1 MSDEWCL
8 AGVGHN
14 GNGRLPHRL
23 SDVLEAGCGNLE
35 DPAAAE
41 PRRGWSDGAVHRPRD
56 RGHGPPERLGE
67 GRDEVILH
75 LAQEAHGDV
84 PLLWPHRPEACHR
97 TQLQRRKPPYRRVVG
112 PHGDEHP
119 HAQVCPT
126 VHIGGWESRRP
137 RAGCGGTG
145 GELTGVLDMFGLE
158 GRVVVI
164 TGASSGLGAAVA
176 LAVAQ
181 AGADVVIGAR
191 RREMLEAT
199 AARVEGIGRKALV
212 VPTDVTVVEDCQRL
226 VQRATETFGRLDGL
240 VNNAGV
246 ATAVP
251 ALQESPEQFRAVIDL
266 NLMGAYW
273 TAQAAAA
280 AMTSGGSIVNVSS
293 IIGLTSAELPQAA
306 YATSKAGLL
315 GLTRDLAAQW
325 SGRRSI
331 RVNALAPGF
340 FESEMTDLC
349 RPGTSSH
356 SPDGHLSAVSVDRR
370 RSPRWWCS
378 SSPMPPAS

>member
-1 MSDEWCL
+1 M
-8 AGVGHN
+8 
-14 GNGRLPHRL
+14 
-23 SDVLEAGCGNLE
+23 
-35 DPAAAE
+35 
-41 PRRGWSDGAVHRPRD
+41 
-56 RGHGPPERLGE
+56 
-67 GRDEVILH
+67 
-75 LAQEAHGDV
+75 
-84 PLLWPHRPEACHR
+84 
-97 TQLQRRKPPYRRVVG
+97 
-112 PHGDEHP
+112 
-119 HAQVCPT
+119 
-126 VHIGGWESRRP
+126 
-137 RAGCGGTG
+137 
-145 GELTGVLDMFGLE
+145 TGVLDTFGLE

-191 RREMLEAT
+191 RLDLLEAT

-212 VPTDVTVVEDCQRL
+212 VSTDVTLVEDCQRL

-349 RPGTSSH
+349 RPGYLGSLAGRTPLGRIGRPEEIASVVVFLLSDAA
-356 SPDGHLSAVSVDRR
+356 SFMTGSTLVVDGGLSIA
-370 RSPRWWCS
+370 
-378 SSPMPPAS
+378 

>member
-1 MSDEWCL
+1 
-8 AGVGHN
+8 
-14 GNGRLPHRL
+14 
-23 SDVLEAGCGNLE
+23 
-35 DPAAAE
+35 
-41 PRRGWSDGAVHRPRD
+41 
-56 RGHGPPERLGE
+56 
-67 GRDEVILH
+67 
-75 LAQEAHGDV
+75 
-84 PLLWPHRPEACHR
+84 
-97 TQLQRRKPPYRRVVG
+97 
-112 PHGDEHP
+112 
-119 HAQVCPT
+119 
-126 VHIGGWESRRP
+126 
-137 RAGCGGTG
+137 
-145 GELTGVLDMFGLE
+145 LTGVLDTFSLD

-191 RREMLEAT
+191 RKEMLEAT
-199 AARVEGIGRKALV
+199 ATTVEALGRKALV
-212 VPTDVTVVEDCQRL
+212 VPTDITVVDDCQRL
-226 VQRATETFGRLDGL
+226 VQRATETFGRVDGL

-246 ATAVP
+246 AIAVP
-251 ALQESPEQFRAVIDL
+251 ALHESPEQFRSVLDI

-280 AMTSGGSIVNVSS
+280 AMTDGGSIVNVSS

-349 RPGTSSH
+349 RPGYLESLAGRTPLGRIGRPEEIAAVVVFLLSDAASFMTGATLVV
-356 SPDGHLSAVSVDRR
+356 DGGLSIA
-370 RSPRWWCS
+370 
-378 SSPMPPAS
+378 

>member
-1 MSDEWCL
+1 
-8 AGVGHN
+8 
-14 GNGRLPHRL
+14 
-23 SDVLEAGCGNLE
+23 
-35 DPAAAE
+35 
-41 PRRGWSDGAVHRPRD
+41 
-56 RGHGPPERLGE
+56 
-67 GRDEVILH
+67 
-75 LAQEAHGDV
+75 
-84 PLLWPHRPEACHR
+84 
-97 TQLQRRKPPYRRVVG
+97 
-112 PHGDEHP
+112 
-119 HAQVCPT
+119 
-126 VHIGGWESRRP
+126 
-137 RAGCGGTG
+137 
-145 GELTGVLDMFGLE
+145 LDTFGLE
-158 GRVVVI
+158 GRVVVV

-176 LAVAQ
+176 VAVAQ

-191 RREMLEAT
+191 RTEMLEVT
-199 AARVEGIGRKALV
+199 AAVVEGIGRRALV
-212 VPTDVTVVEDCQRL
+212 VPTDITVVEDCQRL
-226 VQRATETFGRLDGL
+226 VQRATETFGRVDGL

-251 ALQESPEQFRAVIDL
+251 ALQESPEQFRAVLDL

-349 RPGTSSH
+349 RPGYLESLAERTPLGRIGRPEEIASVVVFLLSDAA
-356 SPDGHLSAVSVDRR
+356 SFMTGSTVVVDGGLSIA
-370 RSPRWWCS
+370 
-378 SSPMPPAS
+378 

>member
-1 MSDEWCL
+1 
-8 AGVGHN
+8 V
-14 GNGRLPHRL
+14 
-23 SDVLEAGCGNLE
+23 
-35 DPAAAE
+35 
-41 PRRGWSDGAVHRPRD
+41 
-56 RGHGPPERLGE
+56 
-67 GRDEVILH
+67 
-75 LAQEAHGDV
+75 
-84 PLLWPHRPEACHR
+84 
-97 TQLQRRKPPYRRVVG
+97 
-112 PHGDEHP
+112 
-119 HAQVCPT
+119 
-126 VHIGGWESRRP
+126 
-137 RAGCGGTG
+137 
-145 GELTGVLDMFGLE
+145 TGVVDTFGLE
-158 GRVVVI
+158 GRVVIV

-176 LAVAQ
+176 VAVAQ
-181 AGADVVIGAR
+181 AGAEVVIGAR
-191 RREMLEAT
+191 RTEMLEAT
-199 AARVEGIGRKALV
+199 AAAVEGIGRRALV
-212 VPTDVTVVEDCQRL
+212 VPTDITVVEDCQRL
-226 VQRATETFGRLDGL
+226 VRSATEAFGRVDGL

-251 ALQESPEQFRAVIDL
+251 ALQESPEQFRAVLDL

-349 RPGTSSH
+349 RPGYLESLAERTPLGRIGRPEEIASVVVFLLSDAA
-356 SPDGHLSAVSVDRR
+356 SFMTGSTVVVDGGLSIA
-370 RSPRWWCS
+370 
-378 SSPMPPAS
+378 

>member
-1 MSDEWCL
+1 
-8 AGVGHN
+8 
-14 GNGRLPHRL
+14 
-23 SDVLEAGCGNLE
+23 
-35 DPAAAE
+35 
-41 PRRGWSDGAVHRPRD
+41 
-56 RGHGPPERLGE
+56 
-67 GRDEVILH
+67 
-75 LAQEAHGDV
+75 
-84 PLLWPHRPEACHR
+84 
-97 TQLQRRKPPYRRVVG
+97 
-112 PHGDEHP
+112 
-119 HAQVCPT
+119 
-126 VHIGGWESRRP
+126 
-137 RAGCGGTG
+137 
-145 GELTGVLDMFGLE
+145 LDSFGLE
-158 GRVVVI
+158 GRVVIV
-164 TGASSGLGAAVA
+164 TGASSGLGVAVAVA
-176 LAVAQ
+176 LAQ

-199 AARVEGIGRKALV
+199 AAIVEGIGRTALV
-212 VPTDVTVVEDCQRL
+212 VPTDVTLVEDCERL
-226 VQRATETFGRLDGL
+226 VRRATETFGRLDGL

-251 ALQESPEQFRAVIDL
+251 ALRESPEQFRAVLDL

-340 FESEMTDLC
+340 FESEMTDQCPPGYLDSLAGRTPLGRIG
-349 RPGTSSH
+349 RPEEIAAAVVFLLSDAASFMTGSTLVV
-356 SPDGHLSAVSVDRR
+356 DGGLSIA
-370 RSPRWWCS
+370 
-378 SSPMPPAS
+378 

>member
-1 MSDEWCL
+1 
-8 AGVGHN
+8 
-14 GNGRLPHRL
+14 
-23 SDVLEAGCGNLE
+23 
-35 DPAAAE
+35 
-41 PRRGWSDGAVHRPRD
+41 
-56 RGHGPPERLGE
+56 
-67 GRDEVILH
+67 
-75 LAQEAHGDV
+75 
-84 PLLWPHRPEACHR
+84 
-97 TQLQRRKPPYRRVVG
+97 
-112 PHGDEHP
+112 
-119 HAQVCPT
+119 
-126 VHIGGWESRRP
+126 
-137 RAGCGGTG
+137 
-145 GELTGVLDMFGLE
+145 LDAFGLE
-158 GRVVVI
+158 GRVVIV

-176 LAVAQ
+176 VAVAQ

-191 RREMLEAT
+191 RTEMLEAT
-199 AARVEGIGRKALV
+199 ALAVEGIGRRALV
-212 VPTDVTVVEDCQRL
+212 VQTDITLVEDCQRL
-226 VQRATETFGRLDGL
+226 VRRATEAFGRVDGL

-246 ATAVP
+246 ATAIP
-251 ALQESPEQFRAVIDL
+251 ALSESPEQFRAVLDL

-349 RPGTSSH
+349 RPGYLESLAVRTPLGRIGRPEEIASVVVFLLSDAA
-356 SPDGHLSAVSVDRR
+356 SFMTGATVVVDGGLSIA
-370 RSPRWWCS
+370 
-378 SSPMPPAS
+378 

>member
-1 MSDEWCL
+1 
-8 AGVGHN
+8 
-14 GNGRLPHRL
+14 
-23 SDVLEAGCGNLE
+23 
-35 DPAAAE
+35 
-41 PRRGWSDGAVHRPRD
+41 
-56 RGHGPPERLGE
+56 
-67 GRDEVILH
+67 
-75 LAQEAHGDV
+75 
-84 PLLWPHRPEACHR
+84 
-97 TQLQRRKPPYRRVVG
+97 
-112 PHGDEHP
+112 
-119 HAQVCPT
+119 
-126 VHIGGWESRRP
+126 
-137 RAGCGGTG
+137 
-145 GELTGVLDMFGLE
+145 LDTFGLK
-158 GRVVVI
+158 GRVVVV

-176 LAVAQ
+176 VAVAQ

-191 RREMLEAT
+191 RTEMLEAT
-199 AARVEGIGRKALV
+199 AVAVEGVGRRALV
-212 VPTDVTVVEDCQRL
+212 VPTDITLVEDCQRL
-226 VQRATETFGRLDGL
+226 VRSATETFGRVDGL

-251 ALQESPEQFRAVIDL
+251 ALQESPEQFRAVLDL

-340 FESEMTDLC
+340 FESEMTDVC
-349 RPGTSSH
+349 RPGYLESLAERTPLGRIGRPEEIASVVVFLLSDAA
-356 SPDGHLSAVSVDRR
+356 SFMTGSTVVVDGGLSIA
-370 RSPRWWCS
+370 
-378 SSPMPPAS
+378 

>member
-1 MSDEWCL
+1 M
-8 AGVGHN
+8 
-14 GNGRLPHRL
+14 
-23 SDVLEAGCGNLE
+23 
-35 DPAAAE
+35 
-41 PRRGWSDGAVHRPRD
+41 
-56 RGHGPPERLGE
+56 
-67 GRDEVILH
+67 
-75 LAQEAHGDV
+75 
-84 PLLWPHRPEACHR
+84 
-97 TQLQRRKPPYRRVVG
+97 
-112 PHGDEHP
+112 
-119 HAQVCPT
+119 
-126 VHIGGWESRRP
+126 
-137 RAGCGGTG
+137 
-145 GELTGVLDMFGLE
+145 TGVLDTFGLE
-158 GRVVVI
+158 GRVVIV

-176 LAVAQ
+176 VAVAQ

-191 RREMLEAT
+191 GTEMLEVT
-199 AARVEGIGRKALV
+199 AAVVEGIGRRALV
-212 VPTDVTVVEDCQRL
+212 VPTDITVVEDCQRL
-226 VQRATETFGRLDGL
+226 VQRATETFGRVDGL

-251 ALQESPEQFRAVIDL
+251 GLQESPEQFRAVLDL

-280 AMTSGGSIVNVSS
+280 AMTSGRSIVNVSS

-349 RPGTSSH
+349 RPGYLESLAERTPLGRIGRPEEIASVVVFL
-356 SPDGHLSAVSVDRR
+356 LSAASSFMTGATVVVDGGLTIT
-370 RSPRWWCS
+370 
-378 SSPMPPAS
+378 

>member
-1 MSDEWCL
+1 M
-8 AGVGHN
+8 A
-14 GNGRLPHRL
+14 
-23 SDVLEAGCGNLE
+23 
-35 DPAAAE
+35 
-41 PRRGWSDGAVHRPRD
+41 
-56 RGHGPPERLGE
+56 
-67 GRDEVILH
+67 
-75 LAQEAHGDV
+75 
-84 PLLWPHRPEACHR
+84 
-97 TQLQRRKPPYRRVVG
+97 
-112 PHGDEHP
+112 
-119 HAQVCPT
+119 
-126 VHIGGWESRRP
+126 
-137 RAGCGGTG
+137 
-145 GELTGVLDMFGLE
+145 GVLDTFGLE
-158 GRVVVI
+158 DRVVIV

-176 LAVAQ
+176 VAVAQ

-191 RREMLEAT
+191 RTEMLEAT
-199 AARVEGIGRKALV
+199 AIAVEGVGRRALV
-212 VPTDVTVVEDCQRL
+212 VPTDVTVVEDCRRL
-226 VQRATETFGRLDGL
+226 VRRATETFGRVDGL

-246 ATAVP
+246 AIAVP
-251 ALQESPEQFRAVIDL
+251 ALSESPEQFRAVLDL

-349 RPGTSSH
+349 RPGYLESLAGRTPLGRIGRPEEIASVVVFLLSDAA
-356 SPDGHLSAVSVDRR
+356 SFMTGSTVVVDGGLSIA
-370 RSPRWWCS
+370 
-378 SSPMPPAS
+378 